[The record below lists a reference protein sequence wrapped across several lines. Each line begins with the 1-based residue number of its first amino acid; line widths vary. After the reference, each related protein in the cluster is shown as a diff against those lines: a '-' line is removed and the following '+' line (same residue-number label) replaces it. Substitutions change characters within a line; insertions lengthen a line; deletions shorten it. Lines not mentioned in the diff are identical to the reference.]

1 MPPTSG
7 IYHVLA
13 TSQCVDC
20 IPVVFAKLINVL
32 REDHGHV
39 FLMMAPGQFLNAAWD
54 WYKTSTPSVIHPTFS
69 WQIFIDLWLQ
79 KMMKIFSHSKLF
91 FHHQTV
97 PLKTSSHRSHVWP
110 KDWALNRPGRPGL
123 CVAKVPLQCQ
133 GFSQAMHG
141 TQSEAMVHL
150 TGGATETM
158 NALSV
163 LNKLKE
169 SKVYNMLEKRQV
181 TNCNQGTPKKLDMW
195 CTTSSWCTQKIS
207 GHCSCYMIISTC
219 TCSNDQYF

>member
-1 MPPTSG
+1 
-7 IYHVLA
+7 
-13 TSQCVDC
+13 
-20 IPVVFAKLINVL
+20 
-32 REDHGHV
+32 
-39 FLMMAPGQFLNAAWD
+39 
-54 WYKTSTPSVIHPTFS
+54 
-69 WQIFIDLWLQ
+69 
-79 KMMKIFSHSKLF
+79 MMKIFSHCQPPKCSFQNKFPPFSKRLA
-91 FHHQTV
+91 QRLG
-97 PLKTSSHRSHVWP
+97 PQPSH
-110 KDWALNRPGRPGL
+110 RPGL

-169 SKVYNMLEKRQV
+169 KRQV

-195 CTTSSWCTQKIS
+195 CTTSSWRTQKTS

-219 TCSNDQYF
+219 TCSNDQ